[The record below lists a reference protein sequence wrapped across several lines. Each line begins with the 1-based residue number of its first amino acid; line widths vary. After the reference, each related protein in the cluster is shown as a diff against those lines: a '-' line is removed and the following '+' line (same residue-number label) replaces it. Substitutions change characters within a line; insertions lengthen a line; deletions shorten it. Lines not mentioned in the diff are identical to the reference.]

1 MADDA
6 GSSAGYLS
14 LEFVA
19 EIEALND
26 GFEKAQFALDSF
38 TSSVQDSAEKIQS
51 AGSKISASFDDIGG
65 RTLRAEE
72 RFARFG
78 AQMIATQFAIQAMSQ
93 SADGA
98 FKDLDVAVQAGAAGL
113 ERFVM
118 IFGAFPSYTSAGL
131 GVIAALIAGYTTLTK
146 EIEKVT
152 AAQDK
157 LNKKIAEKTAADIVT
172 LAKQD
177 TKDQALPGAAGD
189 VDKALQLQ
197 TKRLEDAN
205 LWMRQYT
212 EAVDKAAVAVPQMD
226 AQIKK
231 LNADM
236 ALTRQVANE
245 AAGHGED
252 TTELE
257 SQIGDMDIALGKLV
271 KQKIAAEDGIHTLS
285 EALKTL
291 GVDVQKPDQGIQQLS
306 NSVQVLKQAFKDI
319 SATQGID
326 KVSEK
331 LSAMGELGQKEIELG
346 LSTPLKVA
354 QKDLQSVESS
364 MEKILQYQIAL
375 QQIAS
380 KVAVTNPVLANELLG
395 QANQLGTTLGVL
407 QGRASDDKSLIAS
420 QTAIDTFSKDLSS
433 SIGSSISTAILSGQS
448 AMQTLANIGTDMFK
462 KMMQDAT
469 KELQTGMESVFN
481 SLLGPGSTGGG
492 TLAGLLEGTLGIL
505 GGIFGSKA
513 SSKTSYSSVQNAVTS
528 NQVVRGI
535 VAGPTSV
542 SIADVQADLTAAFV
556 PTNQKLDYIGSLL
569 AQLVSRSGGAGSG
582 PMPFAGT
589 VPA

>member
-14 LEFVA
+14 LEFKA
-19 EIEALND
+19 EIDALTQ
-26 GFEKAQFALDSF
+26 GFEKAQFSLDSF
-38 TSSVQDSAEKIQS
+38 SMAVEDSAEKVTT
-51 AGSKISASFDDIGG
+51 AGRKISAAFDDIGG

-78 AQMIATQFAIQAMSQ
+78 AQMLATQFAIQAMSQ

-98 FKDLDVAVQAGAAGL
+98 FRDLDVAVQAGAQGI

-118 IFGAFPSYTSAGL
+118 IFGAFPSYTSATL
-131 GVIAALIAGYTTLTK
+131 GTLAALIAGYGALAKGIEEVTK
-146 EIEKVT
+146 K
-152 AAQDK
+152 QDA

-189 VDKALQLQ
+189 VDQALQLQ
-197 TKRLEDAN
+197 QKRLEDAN

-212 EAVDKAAVAVPQMD
+212 QAVDQASVKVPQLDARIKELNATIGVIRQRQSEMAPGD
-226 AQIKK
+226 QMSLDYQLGPLQAQIK
-231 LNADM
+231 
-236 ALTRQVANE
+236 ALAN
-245 AAGHGED
+245 
-252 TTELE
+252 
-257 SQIGDMDIALGKLV
+257 
-271 KQKIAAEDGIHTLS
+271 QKIAAEDQIHTLDQS
-285 EALKTL
+285 LKTL
-291 GVDVQKPDQGIQQLS
+291 GVDVQEPAKGIAQLGQ
-306 NSVQVLKQAFKDI
+306 NVQTLKEAFKDI
-319 SATQGID
+319 TATQGID
-326 KVSEK
+326 KISEK

-354 QKDLQSVESS
+354 QKDLQSVEAS
-364 MEKILQYQIAL
+364 MEKILQYQLTLEAIAN
-375 QQIAS
+375 
-380 KVAVTNPVLANELLG
+380 KVAVTDPELANTLRA
-395 QANQLGTTLGVL
+395 QAGQLGTTLGVL
-407 QGRASDDKSLIAS
+407 QGRGQNDKSLIAD
-420 QTAIDTFSKDLSS
+420 QTAIDTFSKDLST
-433 SIGSSISTAILSGQS
+433 SIGSAVTNGILSGQS
-448 AMQTLANIGTDMFK
+448 AMQTLANVGTDMFK

-513 SSKTSYSSVQNAVTS
+513 ASKTSYSSIQNAVTS